1 MVVVFRKTILTLLLL
16 ALSIWVVR
24 YGLLRQRVEAR
35 NYRYTAAERQALQSF
50 ADAWVDYGVKA
61 WYENQPDT
69 ARADFRNGL
78 ARNALH
84 VDAWLE
90 LARLEATLGNASE
103 AGAILAFADTL
114 TRNVVKWKW
123 PQLLLARDLGIE
135 SIFLDNINFVVAYP
149 QLRMDALNLLD
160 RHVEG
165 DTSAALR
172 ILEPRHLPDYLGWLM
187 RWKRWADGLAVWGTM
202 TEPQQ
207 QQDGLQDRFI
217 NFLVG
222 QKQIRAAIEIWQA
235 ETGNPGWINP
245 GFEAPFST
253 SAFDWK
259 ASSGEHWRIE
269 RDASESVEG
278 EASLRIDFHGKENI
292 HFAHLRRIS
301 PVTPGTPY
309 RLRFRWRASDLTTDQ
324 RPYIEV
330 RGIECPGVWKT
341 EMAPATTDWR
351 EETLGFT
358 APESC
363 AAVAVTLRRNPSR
376 RFNSRINGR
385 LWLDDFQLTPIAR
398 P

>member
-24 YGLLRQRVEAR
+24 YGLLRQRVETR

-50 ADAWVDYGVKA
+50 ADAWVDYGIKA

-90 LARLEATLGNASE
+90 LARLEATLGHASE

-172 ILEPRHLPDYLGWLM
+172 ILEARHLPDYLGWLM
-187 RWKRWADGLAVWGTM
+187 RWKRWADGLVVWGAM

-235 ETGNPGWINP
+235 ETGNLGWINP

-269 RDASESVEG
+269 RDSSESVEG

-309 RLRFRWRASDLTTDQ
+309 RLSFRWRASDLTTDQ

-330 RGIECPGVWKT
+330 RGIECPEVWKT

-363 AAVAVTLRRNPSR
+363 ATVAVTLRRNPSR
-376 RFNSRINGR
+376 RFNSKINGR